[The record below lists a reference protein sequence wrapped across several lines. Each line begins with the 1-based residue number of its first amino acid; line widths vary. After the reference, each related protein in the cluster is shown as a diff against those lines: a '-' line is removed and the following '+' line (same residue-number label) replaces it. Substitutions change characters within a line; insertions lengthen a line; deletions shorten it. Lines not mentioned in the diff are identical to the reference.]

1 MAVEKS
7 DLSDSRTCS
16 ATQLFGSFA
25 HFLQLP
31 RGVVNLGF
39 IPPHTVQQQI
49 CFPDSD
55 VSKAKSKCLGGWPQ
69 LIDVVQKK
77 VAASIQ
83 SYGGLQLLD
92 TSEEAVIVDVKD
104 HEGATEALK
113 VLACEAWQL
122 ADPCVRNQVWE
133 AECQRGSV

>member
-1 MAVEKS
+1 MF
-7 DLSDSRTCS
+7 SRQRCS
-16 ATQLFGSFA
+16 K
-25 HFLQLP
+25 
-31 RGVVNLGF
+31 V
-39 IPPHTVQQQI
+39 
-49 CFPDSD
+49 
-55 VSKAKSKCLGGWPQ
+55 KSKCLGVWPQ

>member
-1 MAVEKS
+1 M
-7 DLSDSRTCS
+7 
-16 ATQLFGSFA
+16 
-25 HFLQLP
+25 
-31 RGVVNLGF
+31 
-39 IPPHTVQQQI
+39 
-49 CFPDSD
+49 
-55 VSKAKSKCLGGWPQ
+55 
-69 LIDVVQKK
+69 IDVVQKK

-122 ADPCVRNQVWE
+122 ADP
-133 AECQRGSV
+133 